1 MPFTYMKD
9 QYLHKKDIREHAAPR
24 QSVAGL
30 FVLFLRSLCPLSCC
44 PVLCLLLCRVLCPA
58 LTNSCAKTHVQKLV
72 ITAAH
77 ETLPILVRFSAI
89 LTNCK

>member
-1 MPFTYMKD
+1 
-9 QYLHKKDIREHAAPR
+9 
-24 QSVAGL
+24 
-30 FVLFLRSLCPLSCC
+30 
-44 PVLCLLLCRVLCPA
+44 
-58 LTNSCAKTHVQKLV
+58 VQKLV